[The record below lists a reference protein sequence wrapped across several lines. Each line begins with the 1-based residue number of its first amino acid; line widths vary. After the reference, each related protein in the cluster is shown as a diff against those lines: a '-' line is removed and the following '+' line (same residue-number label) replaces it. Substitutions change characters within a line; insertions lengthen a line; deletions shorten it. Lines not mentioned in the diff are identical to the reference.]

1 MALSRIW
8 TAFIIIAL
16 LVAAGRFVFQ
26 PGQQNLFGS
35 LVTGKNSDTVAVRT
49 VDSAA
54 IPATVLS
61 QPESSCMGKR
71 EDLQNRRHHLPGLP
85 SAACKRN
92 I

>member
-61 QPESSCMGKR
+61 QFSNQKVAGWGKEKIYKTEGTTYR
-71 EDLQNRRHHLPGLP
+71 
-85 SAACKRN
+85 A
-92 I
+92 